1 MVHSGEFRFDFSHY
15 AKVSP
20 EELKQVEQFVNA
32 RIQEQLVLEENRE
45 AILAD
50 ALDQGAM
57 ALFGEKYGDTV
68 RTIRFGQSI
77 ELCGGTHVSNT
88 ADIWH
93 FKITSEGAVAS
104 GIRRIEAIT
113 GDAAKAY
120 FEEQT
125 ALLEKVKGLLNQ
137 PQDTLRAIQNLQEET
152 TQLKKELQG
161 LAKVQ
166 LAALKQTLE
175 AEISTKNEIDFLI
188 KEVDLDGGA
197 IKDLAFSLGQ
207 KRTNLFLVL
216 ASKRGGVPVLSCYI
230 SKELVTSKDLNAGA
244 IVRDLGK
251 HIQGGGGGQPFFAT
265 AGGKNVEGIE
275 AALSA
280 AEGMI

>member
-1 MVHSGEFRFDFSHY
+1 
-15 AKVSP
+15 VST

-32 RIQEQLVLEENRE
+32 RIQEQLALEENRE

-50 ALDQGAM
+50 AMEQGAM

-125 ALLEKVKGLLNQ
+125 ALLEQVQGLLNQ

-152 TQLKKELQG
+152 IQLKKDLQG

-175 AEISTKNEIDFLI
+175 AEISTKDEINFLI

-207 KRTNLFLVL
+207 NRSNLFLVL
-216 ASKRGGVPVLSCYI
+216 ASKKGGKPVLSCYI
-230 SKELVTSKDLNAGA
+230 SKELVAAKDLNAGA

-265 AGGKNVEGIE
+265 AGGKNVEGIA

-280 AEGMI
+280 AEGLI

>member
-1 MVHSGEFRFDFSHY
+1 M
-15 AKVSP
+15 
-20 EELKQVEQFVNA
+20 
-32 RIQEQLVLEENRE
+32 
-45 AILAD
+45 
-50 ALDQGAM
+50 
-57 ALFGEKYGDTV
+57 
-68 RTIRFGQSI
+68 
-77 ELCGGTHVSNT
+77 CGGTHVSNT

-125 ALLEKVKGLLNQ
+125 ALLEQVQGLLNH
-137 PQDTLRAIQNLQEET
+137 PQDTLRAIQSLQEET
-152 TQLKKELQG
+152 NQLKKDLQG

-207 KRTNLFLVL
+207 NRPNLFLVL
-216 ASKRGGVPVLSCYI
+216 ASKKGGKPVLSCYI
-230 SKELVTSKDLNAGA
+230 SKELVAAKDLNAGA
-244 IVRDLGK
+244 IVSDLGK

-265 AGGKNVEGIE
+265 AGGKNVEGIA

-280 AEGMI
+280 AEGLI